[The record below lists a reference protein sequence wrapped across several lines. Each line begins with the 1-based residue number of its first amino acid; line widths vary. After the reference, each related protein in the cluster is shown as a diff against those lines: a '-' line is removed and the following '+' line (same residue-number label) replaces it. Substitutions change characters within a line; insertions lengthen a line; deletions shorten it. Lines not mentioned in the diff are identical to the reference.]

1 MRIYLRNM
9 HKPKKILDSLFSS
22 TKREILS
29 ALVLNPDKWCYL
41 SDIAKRIKKTP
52 SSLQRDLSS
61 LNSSGILERKVEGKR
76 VYFRPDPKCPI
87 LKELQGIFLKTSG
100 LVDVLEK
107 TLKGFDKEIQFAFVF
122 GSIARGKELSGSDVD
137 LMVIGDLGL
146 AELAPKLKAA
156 EKKLLREINPVIY
169 SIKDFK
175 RKIKEKDHFVTSI
188 IKEEKLMLKGE
199 SEYLDAVN

>member
-9 HKPKKILDSLFSS
+9 HKPRKILDSLFSS

-122 GSIARGKELSGSDVD
+122 GDKIFAAFHGLSMNKTDRTKSADSFF
-137 LMVIGDLGL
+137 GL
-146 AELAPKLKAA
+146 HHLV
-156 EKKLLREINPVIY
+156 PVHHLIL
-169 SIKDFK
+169 IHHAF
-175 RKIKEKDHFVTSI
+175 IILHHFGT
-188 IKEEKLMLKGE
+188 
-199 SEYLDAVN
+199 